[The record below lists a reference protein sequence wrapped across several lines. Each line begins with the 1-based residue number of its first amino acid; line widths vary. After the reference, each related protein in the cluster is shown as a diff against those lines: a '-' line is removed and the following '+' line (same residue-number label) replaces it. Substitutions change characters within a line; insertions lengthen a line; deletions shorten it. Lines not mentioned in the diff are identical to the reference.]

1 MIEFDG
7 TPKVGTEHRDGISHH
22 PRWKGLRM
30 KELNREDLRDG
41 SSPELHHKSRISP
54 GLHP

>member
-30 KELNREDLRDG
+30 KELNREDLRDE
-41 SSPELHHKSRISP
+41 SSLELHHKSRLSP